1 MAITTIQPGSFYDIN
16 RDTYF
21 ANQPLSSR
29 EQYEKELYYRQQAE
43 ELRRM
48 QNAYCADSATL
59 QRQPQLVNTT
69 PKQDPKDPLSFLS
82 KADTK
87 ILLTGEAT

>member
-16 RDTYF
+16 RDMYF
-21 ANQPLSSR
+21 ANQPLALR

-48 QNAYCADSATL
+48 QNSYCADSATL
-59 QRQPQLVNTT
+59 QRQPQLANTT

-82 KADTK
+82 KADNK
-87 ILLTGEAT
+87 LLLTGEAT

>member
-1 MAITTIQPGSFYDIN
+1 MAISNFGRITDP

-21 ANQPLSSR
+21 ANQPLALQ

-48 QNAYCADSATL
+48 QNSYYVDASSH
-59 QRQPQLVNTT
+59 QPQLANPT
-69 PKQDPKDPLSFLS
+69 PKQDPKDPLAFLT
-82 KADTK
+82 KTDNK

>member
-16 RDTYF
+16 RDMYF

-48 QNAYCADSATL
+48 QNSYYADSATL
-59 QRQPQLVNTT
+59 QRQPQLANTAAK
-69 PKQDPKDPLSFLS
+69 PDPKNPLAFLT
-82 KADTK
+82 KTDNK